1 MGQVFSRHGMSILG
15 LIAVIGIDVHLIQR
29 IKPHFQEAPSTE
41 VWFCLSWMAMV
52 TEAGFGIIWYK
63 VNPKKWS

>member
-1 MGQVFSRHGMSILG
+1 MGQILSRHGLSILG
-15 LIAVIGIDVHLIQR
+15 LLVVIAIDIHLLMIIR
-29 IKPHFQEAPSTE
+29 PHFEEAPSTK

-63 VNPKKWS
+63 INPKK